1 MNLITSTRSS
11 LSDPYWKVD
20 DTIAAIKTYI
30 EPDKKITTEAAKTY
44 LEKSNLP
51 KIKKVI
57 FNDPATIIIWSDK
70 SKTVVKCMEGDTWDP
85 EKGFMAAYLTK
96 ILGHKRFHSELKKY
110 VKPQVEMESDII
122 SDAITGMSVEE
133 ILKCITDAFN
143 GKTLFEK
150 KSIVI
155 DHKEDK

>member
-1 MNLITSTRSS
+1 MIEPKWS
-11 LSDPYWKVD
+11 LCDPYE
-20 DTIAAIKTYI
+20 DTIAAIKTYLK
-30 EPDKKITTEAAKTY
+30 PDESITMEAAKMY
-44 LEKSNLP
+44 WEKSNLP

-96 ILGHKRFHSELKKY
+96 ILGQKRFHSELKKY
-110 VKPQVEMESDII
+110 VKPQVELESDT
-122 SDAITGMSVEE
+122 ALNGMSVEK

-150 KSIVI
+150 KE
-155 DHKEDK
+155 DGLFEKFEKKEDE

>member
-1 MNLITSTRSS
+1 MMNVTTRWS
-11 LSDPYWKVD
+11 LSDPYYDLMPEVQ
-20 DTIAAIKTYI
+20 AYI
-30 EPDKKITTEAAKTY
+30 EHDKKVTIEAAKMY
-44 LEKSNLP
+44 WEKSNLP
-51 KIKKVI
+51 KIKKII
-57 FNDPATIIIWSDK
+57 FNDPATIIIWTDK

-96 ILGHKRFHSELKKY
+96 ILGQKRFHSELKKY
-110 VKPQVEMESDII
+110 VKPQVEMETNGTIN
-122 SDAITGMSVEE
+122 GMSIADIV
-133 ILKCITDAFN
+133 KHITDAFN

>member
-1 MNLITSTRSS
+1 MITTSTKWPTW
-11 LSDPYWKVD
+11 DPYKDVTSKVKAYLETD
-20 DTIAAIKTYI
+20 ESITI
-30 EPDKKITTEAAKTY
+30 EAAKMY
-44 LEKSNLP
+44 WEKSNLP

-57 FNDPATIIIWSDK
+57 FNNPATIIIWADK
-70 SKTVVKCMEGDTWDP
+70 TKTVVKCMEGDTWDP

-96 ILGHKRFHSELKKY
+96 ILGQKRFHSELKKY
-110 VKPQVEMESDII
+110 VKPQVEMETNGTIN
-122 SDAITGMSVEE
+122 GMSIADIV
-133 ILKCITDAFN
+133 KSITDAFN

>member
-44 LEKSNLP
+44 WEKSNLP

-96 ILGHKRFHSELKKY
+96 ILGQKRFHSELKKY
-110 VKPQVEMESDII
+110 VKPQVEME
-122 SDAITGMSVEE
+122 TNGTFNGMSIADIV
-133 ILKCITDAFN
+133 KSITDAFN